1 MNIEL
6 GISSLRTDAVS
17 PQMVQTL
24 VKGGQKHSTIAIEA
38 ASERLRKYI
47 NKNLKEEQILNAVRI
62 SRENGLKGLKIYS
75 MIGIPT
81 ETQDDINEF
90 LKLGKKI
97 KDENKGFNIE
107 FSFSSFVPKPH
118 TPFQWAK
125 REDTKS
131 LEKKQ
136 KYLEKEFSKL
146 GISAKFSSIKW
157 DYWQS
162 VLSRGGKELAP
173 FLVEVYRRGAKI
185 GAYKSALKELDIK
198 VNESFNLDQPLPWDI
213 IEMEPRKTLL
223 INELKRLEKR
233 Q

>member
-1 MNIEL
+1 M
-6 GISSLRTDAVS
+6 SA
-17 PQMVQTL
+17 
-24 VKGGQKHSTIAIEA
+24 
-38 ASERLRKYI
+38 
-47 NKNLKEEQILNAVRI
+47 
-62 SRENGLKGLKIYS
+62 
-75 MIGIPT
+75 
-81 ETQDDINEF
+81 
-90 LKLGKKI
+90 
-97 KDENKGFNIE
+97 
-107 FSFSSFVPKPH
+107 SSFVPKPH